1 MELYV
6 DFDYVIVGGGSAG
19 CVLAGRLSQD
29 PKVSVCLLEAGK
41 ADKSLLVHT
50 PVGAAAI
57 IPSKSLNWAYET
69 VPQAGLNGRR
79 GYQPRG
85 KVLGGSSSINAMVY
99 IRGHR
104 WDYDHWRSLGN
115 PGWSYDEVL
124 PYFKKAEN
132 NERGADEY
140 HAVGGPLN
148 VAELRSPRGIGKVFL
163 EAAQQMQLPLIDDFN
178 GADQEGV
185 GAYQVTQKNGR
196 RCSAAGAYLAP
207 ALARPNLEVLT
218 EAPATGLLLDG
229 RKAVGVAY
237 RRDGA
242 GREVRA
248 RREVILSGGAF
259 ASPQLLLL
267 SGIGPARELR
277 HLGIDVVHDLPG
289 VGKNLQDHIDFVS
302 AFKTG
307 HEEAL
312 GVTWGAAASLPG
324 AIAQYRREGRG
335 WLTSNF
341 AETGGFA
348 KSDASLALPDLQF
361 HFVVAIVDN
370 HARNRHFARGYSCH
384 VCLLR
389 PKSVGRM
396 SLVSAD
402 PAAAPLIDPNFLAE
416 RQDLDAMIKGV
427 RLMQQILEAPA
438 FAPHRGEELYPVNIA
453 DNAAL
458 AQAIRERADTV
469 YHPVG
474 TCKMGADHMAV
485 VDAELRLHGV
495 ENLRVADASI
505 MPTLIGGNTN
515 APTIMIGEKAADM
528 IQRAA

>member
-1 MELYV
+1 ME
-6 DFDYVIVGGGSAG
+6 FDYVIVGGGSAG
-19 CVLAGRLSQD
+19 CVLAARLSQD
-29 PKVSVCLLEAGK
+29 PNVTVCLLEAGA
-41 ADKSLLVHT
+41 ADKSFLVHT

-57 IPSKSLNWAYET
+57 LPGKKLNWAYET

-85 KVLGGSSSINAMVY
+85 KVLGGSSSINAMIY

-104 WDYDHWRSLGN
+104 WDYDHWASLGN
-115 PGWSYDEVL
+115 PGWAYDDVL

-132 NERGADEY
+132 NERGTDDY

-148 VAELRSPRGIGKVFL
+148 VAELRSPLGIGKTFL
-163 EAAQQMQLPLIDDFN
+163 EAAQQMQLPLTDDFN

-185 GAYQVTQKNGR
+185 GAYQVTQKDGR
-196 RCSAAGAYLAP
+196 RCSAAAAYLTP
-207 ALARPNLEVLT
+207 ALERPNLQIVT
-218 EAPATGLLLDG
+218 EAPATNLLLEG
-229 RKAVGVAY
+229 RKALGVAY
-237 RRDGA
+237 RHDGVA
-242 GREVRA
+242 KEVRA
-248 RREVILSGGAF
+248 RRDVIVSGGAF

-277 HLGIDVVHDLPG
+277 QLGIDVAHELPG
-289 VGKNLQDHIDFVS
+289 VGKNLRDHIDFIS
-302 AFKTG
+302 AFKTEY
-307 HEEAL
+307 EETIGA
-312 GVTWGAAASLPG
+312 TWGMLASLPS
-324 AIAQYRREGRG
+324 AIAQFRREGRG

-348 KSDASLALPDLQF
+348 KSDPSLELPDLQF
-361 HFVVAIVDN
+361 HFVVSVVDD
-370 HARNRHFARGYSCH
+370 HARKRHFARGYSCH

-389 PKSVGRM
+389 PKSVGQV
-396 SLVSAD
+396 SLASAD
-402 PAAAPLIDPNFLAE
+402 PSVAPLIDPNFLAE
-416 RQDLDAMIKGV
+416 RQDLDTMIKGA

-458 AQAIRERADTV
+458 AQAIRDRADTV

-474 TCKMGADHMAV
+474 TCKMGHDHMAV
-485 VDAELRLHGV
+485 VDAELRVHGM

-528 IQRAA
+528 IRRAA